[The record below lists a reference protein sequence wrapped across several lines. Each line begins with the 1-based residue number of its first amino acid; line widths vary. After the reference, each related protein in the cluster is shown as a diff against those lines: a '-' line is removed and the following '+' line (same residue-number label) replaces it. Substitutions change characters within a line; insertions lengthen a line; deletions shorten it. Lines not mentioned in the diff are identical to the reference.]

1 VKSALFRKL
10 LSVDEAK
17 SILAKNYA
25 PKPVGT
31 EITSISEA
39 YNRVLADDV
48 VSPYGIPPFD
58 RSTVDGYAVRAAD
71 TFGAEENRPVALR
84 LVGKVDIG
92 EAPKV
97 RVQKGTLAE
106 IVTGAPIPEGADAVV
121 MIEYTTCRDN
131 SVLIRQAVSTGE
143 NVMKTG
149 SDIRKGETV
158 LKKRTVLSPHE
169 IGVLAAIGSS
179 KVKVFKRPKVA
190 IFSTGAEVVDPGKPL
205 TLGKIFDINAHALS
219 AAVAELGGEPLNMG
233 IVQDKEKEMRTALQ
247 TALRTADVVI
257 TSGGVS
263 VGPTDII
270 PKVLDTL
277 GKPGVIIYGIAVRPG
292 KPTTIAVVN
301 NKPVFSLPGHPTS
314 ALLIFHLF
322 VRSTLMHMAGR
333 EEEKPMIVRAIV
345 SERLFPSRGRRTYV
359 TVNLKR
365 DSAGRLVAS
374 PATAGLSGA
383 ITTLAKAD
391 GFTVIHESQQFVEEG
406 AVVDVELLKPSIYYS
421 LVGRGTQ

>member
-39 YNRVLADDV
+39 YDRVLADDV
-48 VSPYGIPPFD
+48 VSPYDIPPFD
-58 RSTVDGYAVRAAD
+58 RSTVDGYAVKAAD

-97 RVQKGTLAE
+97 RVQKGALAE

-121 MIEYTTCRDN
+121 MIEYTTRRGN
-131 SVLIRQAVSTGE
+131 SVLIRKAVSAGE
-143 NVMKTG
+143 NVMKAG
-149 SDIRKGETV
+149 SDIRKGETM
-158 LKKRTVLSPHE
+158 LKKRTVLAPHE

-179 KVKVFKRPKVA
+179 KVQVFKRPKVA
-190 IFSTGAEVVDPGKPL
+190 IFSTGAEIVDPGKPL

-233 IVQDKEKEMRTALQ
+233 IVQDKEDEMKTALQ

-277 GKPGVIIYGIAVRPG
+277 GKPGVIVYGIAVRPG

-301 NKPVFSLPGHPTS
+301 SKPIFSLPGHPTS

-322 VRSTLMHMAGR
+322 VRSTLMRIAGH
-333 EEEKPMIVRAIV
+333 EEKKPMIVKAVV

-359 TVNLKR
+359 TVKLQKDR
-365 DSAGRLVAS
+365 SGRLVAS

-383 ITTLAKAD
+383 ITTLSKAD